1 MERLPELKGI
11 NLDAGQLDLLFRVVE
26 RLNGFPRHLA
36 LHPSGIVLSGHDL
49 PDRVPVERSFQGYRM
64 VQADKDDVELLGLLK
79 LDVLGVRMLS
89 AMRHCLDEIART
101 TEAKVDLDGIPLG
114 DQPTFEL
121 IRSSDT
127 LGCFQIESPG
137 QRELLQKFQP
147 TEWPDLVIDIS
158 LFRPGPV
165 KSDMITPF
173 LIRRHGGEPV
183 TYLHP
188 WLRPAL
194 EESNGVV
201 VYHEQVMK
209 VLAAIAGYDL
219 ATTDRIRRHLA
230 DDEEVETWRPDFIR
244 RAALRGVERRT
255 AEVRSVVKA
264 RRPSA
269 ALRATISSRP
279 GS

>member
-1 MERLPELKGI
+1 MVDTYRARGAIREVGKALGLPEGEVDLVAKAFPHIGAHHVREAMQHLPELKGT
-11 NLDAGQLDLLFRVVE
+11 NLDAGQLELLFGVVE

-49 PDRVPVERSFQGYRM
+49 PDRVPLERSFQGYRT

-101 TEAKVDLDGIPLG
+101 TGAKVDLDRIPLG

-147 TEWPDLVIDIS
+147 AAW
-158 LFRPGPV
+158 
-165 KSDMITPF
+165 SD
-173 LIRRHGGEPV
+173 
-183 TYLHP
+183 
-188 WLRPAL
+188 
-194 EESNGVV
+194 
-201 VYHEQVMK
+201 
-209 VLAAIAGYDL
+209 
-219 ATTDRIRRHLA
+219 
-230 DDEEVETWRPDFIR
+230 
-244 RAALRGVERRT
+244 
-255 AEVRSVVKA
+255 
-264 RRPSA
+264 
-269 ALRATISSRP
+269 
-279 GS
+279 